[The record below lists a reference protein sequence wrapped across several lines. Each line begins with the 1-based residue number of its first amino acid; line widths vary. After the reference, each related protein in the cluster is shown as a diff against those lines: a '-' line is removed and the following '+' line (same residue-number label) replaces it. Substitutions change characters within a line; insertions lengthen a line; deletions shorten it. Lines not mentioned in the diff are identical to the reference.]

1 MRALS
6 SSLRCGA
13 AALIA
18 VLLLAVSACAA
29 PLVPDDADA
38 LARHGFTADDVGYLL
53 FDLEDGRALA
63 ARQADRP
70 FVPASVAKVPAMLA
84 ALALLG
90 PEHRFTTGLHATGAV
105 RDGVLHGDLFL
116 KGGGDPTLATG
127 ELIALADAL
136 AAQGIQR
143 VAGRFAYDSTALPEL
158 PEIDAGQPWTAGYN
172 TGVSALSLNFNRFQL
187 AWRRPAAGGPVQAE
201 AWSVSDRGRHRL
213 ASVAIEV
220 APDGTAPFTPLEGKE
235 GERWRFAALPGVA
248 ERTWLPV
255 TRPALAAAT
264 VFRAVAAERGIA
276 LPAPV
281 ARPVP
286 AGALLLAAHDSAP
299 LAAVAAGVLRY
310 SNNLS
315 AELVALAAARRVD
328 PRVDTLA
335 GAGAAVAA
343 WVRTQRPDVDWT
355 GFALAN
361 GSGLTTASRMT
372 PRQTAAILRLGGPAL
387 FDLLPGDEESGPLPG
402 VRAKSGTL
410 AYAKGLAGTLRTAL
424 GRRLG
429 FVFFAGDDARRR
441 AMDAAMD
448 RRVAEM
454 PADARAWLTR
464 ARALQSDLLAL
475 WAGGY

>member
-1 MRALS
+1 MRTS
-6 SSLRCGA
+6 VFSLRCGA
-13 AALIA
+13 AALSA
-18 VLLLAVSACAA
+18 FLLLAASACAA
-29 PLVPDDADA
+29 PLPPDDAGT

-53 FDLEDGRALA
+53 FDLDDGRVLA

-84 ALALLG
+84 ALVLLG
-90 PEHRFTTGLHATGAV
+90 PEHRFTTGLHAVGAV

-136 AAQGIQR
+136 AAQGIRR
-143 VAGRFAYDSTALPEL
+143 VAGRFAFDASALPEL

-172 TGVSALSLNFNRFQL
+172 TGVSALSVNFNRFQL
-187 AWRRPAAGGPVQAE
+187 SWRRPAPGGPVQAE

-220 APDGTAPFTPLEGKE
+220 APGGTAPVTPLESKE
-235 GERWRFAALPGVA
+235 GERWRLAALPGVP
-248 ERTWLPV
+248 ERAWLPV

-264 VFRAVAAERGIA
+264 VFRAVAAERGVA

-281 ARPVP
+281 VHPVP
-286 AGALLLAAHDSAP
+286 ADARLVAAHDSAP
-299 LAAVAAGVLRY
+299 LGELAAGVLKY

-315 AELVALAAARRVD
+315 AELIALAASRRLD
-328 PRVDTLA
+328 ARVDTLA
-335 GAGAAVAA
+335 GAGAALAA
-343 WVRTQRPDVDWT
+343 WVRARRPEVDWT

-387 FDLLPGDEESGPLPG
+387 LDLLPGDEESGPLPG
-402 VRAKSGTL
+402 VKAKSGTL
-410 AYAKGLAGTLRTAL
+410 AYAKGLAGTLRTAS

-441 AMDAAMD
+441 AMDAALD
-448 RRVAEM
+448 RRIADM
-454 PADARAWLTR
+454 PAEARAWLAR
-464 ARALQSDLLAL
+464 ARALQADLLAL